1 MMFKKSK
8 ATLALLVD
16 LHEELVRKLDEQI
29 RVEKEFIGTLS
40 NFLFSEQKLD
50 AERLKYELLD
60 AAGKKAFENDRR
72 F

>member
-1 MMFKKSK
+1 MFNKNK
-8 ATLALLVD
+8 AALALLVD

-60 AAGKKAFENDRR
+60 AAGKKVFENDKR